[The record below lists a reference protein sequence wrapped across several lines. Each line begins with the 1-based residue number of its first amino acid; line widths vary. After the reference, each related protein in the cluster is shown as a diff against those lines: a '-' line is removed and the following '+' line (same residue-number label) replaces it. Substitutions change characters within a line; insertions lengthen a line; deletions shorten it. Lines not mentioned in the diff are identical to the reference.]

1 MLILHNN
8 LNLGGRRK
16 VTKTNMSMFI
26 FMLVLGISSAA
37 FGSVPGSQGANLYQL
52 KCGRCHEA
60 YNPQKYSP
68 NQWKTI
74 IKEMGPL
81 AGLNKESEKKI
92 LDYVVGSSKKKD
104 SKIPTDPVLGG
115 YLYSEF
121 FSSKDSVDTFDIH
134 YLNLNLS
141 GRLHKRVTYRA
152 EFELEHGGGESEPP
166 FVEQAYI
173 DVWIFRNAALRIGA
187 LLTPFNRFD
196 DFHAPLLNFLITR
209 PQMSREIGNSAWK
222 EVGIDFHGNLFVSK
236 DLYLNYDLYVING
249 LGSGSRLRTS
259 RQYRDN
265 NDAKSIGFRL
275 SSVFLDKLEAGV
287 SFYQGAWDDP
297 GDLDLNVYGVH
308 LMGKL
313 GNLDIRAEYA
323 LARSENPKIIEP
335 GAAADLEK
343 GKADGYFIQASYL
356 INGKFRPTVRY
367 GTLDYLDMGNLF
379 GRKPIDL
386 DTKVIAL
393 GFNYYLTQS
402 IVFKVEYDIIRE
414 GDRKTDK
421 ENDLFALQAAVRF

>member
-1 MLILHNN
+1 M
-8 LNLGGRRK
+8 R
-16 VTKTNMSMFI
+16 KTNMYIFI
-26 FMLVLGISSAA
+26 FVFVLGIYSAA
-37 FGSVPGSQGANLYQL
+37 FGSVPGAKLYEL

-81 AGLNKESEKKI
+81 AGLNKESEKEI
-92 LDYVVGSSKKKD
+92 LDYVVESSKKKD
-104 SKIPTDPVLGG
+104 SKIPTDPVLDG

-134 YLNLNLS
+134 YLSINLS

-166 FVEQAYI
+166 FVEQAYL

-187 LLTPFNRFD
+187 ILTPFNRFD
-196 DFHAPLLNFLITR
+196 EFHAPLLNFLITR
-209 PQMSREIGNSAWK
+209 PQMSREIGSSAWK
-222 EVGIDFHGNLFVSK
+222 DVGIDFHGNLFVSK
-236 DLYLNYDLYVING
+236 DLNFNYDLYVING
-249 LGSGSRLRTS
+249 LGSGSRLRSS

-265 NDAKSIGFRL
+265 NDAKSFGFRL

-287 SFYQGAWDDP
+287 SFYQGAWDDA
-297 GDLDLNVYGVH
+297 GDLDLNLYGVH
-308 LMGKL
+308 LMGKI

-323 LARSENPKIIEP
+323 LARSENPEIIEP
-335 GAAADLEK
+335 GVPTNLEK

-367 GTLDYLDMGNLF
+367 GTLDYLDRGNLF
-379 GRKPIDL
+379 GRKPTDY

-393 GFNYYLTQS
+393 GLNYYLSQS
-402 IVFKVEYDIIRE
+402 IVFKVEYDFILE
-414 GDRKTDK
+414 GARKTDK
-421 ENDLFALQAAVRF
+421 DNDLFALQAAVRF